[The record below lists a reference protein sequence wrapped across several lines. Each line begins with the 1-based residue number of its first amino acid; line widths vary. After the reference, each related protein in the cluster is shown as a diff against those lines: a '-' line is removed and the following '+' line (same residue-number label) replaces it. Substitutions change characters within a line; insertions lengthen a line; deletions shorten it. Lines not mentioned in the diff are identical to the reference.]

1 MTDAAAIPTEDG
13 PAGTGE
19 GGSWAWFLFLGI
31 IFVIGGSVAIL
42 LPMVS
47 TFAVSL
53 IFGATLV
60 VTGIVRVIQAFGSR
74 KWRGFFLNLLLGLIH
89 LIGGVFIWF
98 NPVAGALLITV
109 MLAVVLAAQGV
120 AEVILAFRV
129 RPEGGWGWL
138 LVSGIV
144 ALIASI
150 WLILRIPVA
159 GMFLPGVILGIALLF
174 EGWAFIALA
183 LNARRRPA
191 AN

>member
-13 PAGTGE
+13 PAGTDE

-31 IFVIGGSVAIL
+31 IFVVGGSVAIL

-174 EGWAFIALA
+174 EGWAFIAIA

-191 AN
+191 AS